1 MSLSRAAS
9 VAALLACAI
18 GVAAQPT
25 PDAAASAPARGW
37 ALRVPSVDKVVYRGS
52 VNHDAAGMGA
62 GALLYPAPS
71 AIGLLAAIITHG
83 VVNAGMRES
92 QRNEMQAGAD
102 QVLLPF
108 APVLGAFT
116 NRQLLEAGVQRI
128 ATASTTRLVAPA
140 EPAGNA
146 WLIETAPVF
155 SMTQD
160 RRALVL
166 DNVIRL
172 YAPGAT
178 KPAYAQTVRVVAGPS
193 SEPPPLSLAAPVAAS
208 AASDAS
214 GGSAPSDDPA
224 MTQWLAQ
231 RGQQLTLQSAA
242 MFAESLDAAMEE
254 FARPAGEDKSAHRTF
269 RYAEGGSEKMERA
282 QFVSERC
289 GRVLIR
295 TLRGWL
301 MSIPADSAAAARC
314 GASDAQ
320 AAAAPATARAP

>member
-1 MSLSRAAS
+1 MSLSRAACF
-9 VAALLACAI
+9 AALLACTI
-18 GVAAQPT
+18 GVMAQPT
-25 PDAAASAPARGW
+25 PDVAATAPARGW
-37 ALRVPSVDKVVYRGS
+37 AVRVPSVDKVVYRGS
-52 VNHDAAGMGA
+52 VNHDAAGMGT
-62 GALLYPAPS
+62 GTMLYPAPS

-83 VVNAGMRES
+83 VVNASMRES

-108 APVLGAFT
+108 APVLSAFT
-116 NRQLLEAGVQRI
+116 NRQLLEAGVQRM

-140 EPAGNA
+140 EPAGSA

-172 YAPGAT
+172 YAPGAI
-178 KPAYAQTVRVVAGPS
+178 KPAYAQTVRVVAAPS
-193 SEPPPLSLAAPVAAS
+193 PEPPMTLAAPVAAS
-208 AASDAS
+208 AASDAA
-214 GGSAPSDDPA
+214 GASAPADDPA

-231 RGQQLTLQSAA
+231 RGQQLTLQSVA

-254 FARPAGEDKSAHRTF
+254 FARPAGDDKSAHRTF
-269 RYAEGGSEKMERA
+269 RYAEGGGEKMERA

-301 MSIPADSAAAARC
+301 MSIPTDSAAAARC

-320 AAAAPATARAP
+320 AAAAPATAPAP